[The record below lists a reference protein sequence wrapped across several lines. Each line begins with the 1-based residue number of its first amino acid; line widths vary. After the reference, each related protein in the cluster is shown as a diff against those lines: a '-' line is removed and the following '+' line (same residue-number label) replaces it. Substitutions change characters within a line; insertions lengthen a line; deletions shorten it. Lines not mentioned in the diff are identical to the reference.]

1 MALPVI
7 TITDSDAHVEIPQI
21 SHLAV
26 CPKVR
31 FKDDHLQKCEGES
44 LKVKTDGLDSEFGY
58 IFTLMYGRYTKDLGD
73 FAKSEASRVK
83 KLEKLKRKENKIIH
97 GFQRYKGGRC
107 AKCSNLAVCWR
118 FTFARLGE
126 DWIYL
131 AVLGILMAL
140 LSFIMDYAISMCLKA
155 RIWLYQDLVKHH
167 GLQFL
172 SWTMFPVLLII
183 FSSGFV
189 HVVAPQAIGSGIP
202 EMKTILRGVVL
213 KEYLTFRTLV
223 SKMIGLT
230 TSLGSGM
237 PIGKEGPFVHIA
249 SIVATLLSKLVTSF
263 KGIYENESRNSE
275 MLAAACA
282 VGVACSFAAP
292 IGGVL
297 FSIEVTSVYFAV
309 RNYWRGFFAAVCG
322 AMVFRLLAVWFKDEE
337 TLTALFKTS
346 FRIDFPFDPQELVAF
361 AMIGIFCGFAGSL
374 FVWCHRQVVNF
385 NRRHKRLNYF
395 LQKNR
400 FIYPALV
407 SFVVSSLTF
416 PHGLGQ
422 FIAAEL
428 DTHTAMNELFSNIT
442 WTGEH
447 PETDEAIIISHWR
460 TSTSNIY
467 VNLVIF
473 IIMNV
478 SLISKIY
485 CKSKFLSHDLI
496 SLTEA
501 FIPGCETLVQMRN
514 DGVTKMYRY
523 KSVKSFDKEYLV
535 SCLYLVF
542 SFQTFKTCSCKHR
555 FCKIFFGNVIF
566 YPYFYFWIFFY
577 HTYIL
582 RNTAFVLTIISMTL
596 PVPAGVFIPVFK
608 IGAAFGRLVGECMA
622 AWFPDGIR
630 VGGEVTKILPGGYA
644 VVGAAALSGSVTH
657 TISTSVIVF
666 ELTGQI
672 AHIIPVMIAVLISN
686 AIAQSLQPSIYDSI
700 ILIKRLPYLPD
711 IVSTSTGAYNT
722 YVEDIMIR
730 EVYFIYHGATY
741 KELKKLLKTA
751 RYLSSFPLVDSP
763 DSMILLGSIQRVE
776 LLHLLETHI
785 GKERRLKIAAR
796 RAEEATENITS
807 DIEDV
812 MDEVTAAAPKKS
824 RFAVTK
830 VPDTSIRTINEM
842 QPSSSTPLGNVTPS
856 HTPTTPATPKKSILK
871 KTGYAPSPMTSPY
884 STVTS
889 QDSRLRLAF
898 ENIFRKANTLRDVDD
913 TIQSTVQ
920 SVTSLKRVTLPR
932 ERVIDMSH
940 EEQLAWEFEELEAQI
955 DFTDCHVDPAPFQ
968 LVERTSLLKVHSLF
982 SMLGLNRAYVTA
994 IGRLVGVVA
1003 LKENNCTDLEGSNVS
1018 MSGPSM
1024 TILMR
1029 ESRVFGVR
1037 ELLQSL
1043 LIIFICENP
1052 RSQHAVRKAIEGAH
1066 GTDTT
1071 DAKVNSP
1078 MNHSASTD
1086 SFQNGSTLTTFAEL
1100 RTPTKVDIN
1109 LDHSI
1114 QQIDSDEM
1122 SDDDIS
1128 RL

>member
-473 IIMNV
+473 IIMN
-478 SLISKIY
+478 
-485 CKSKFLSHDLI
+485 HDLI

-523 KSVKSFDKEYLV
+523 KSVKSFDKEYL
-535 SCLYLVF
+535 
-542 SFQTFKTCSCKHR
+542 
-555 FCKIFFGNVIF
+555 
-566 YPYFYFWIFFY
+566 
-577 HTYIL
+577 
-582 RNTAFVLTIISMTL
+582 FVLTIISMTL

-672 AHIIPVMIAVLISN
+672 AHIIPVMVIFSYIQVVLISN

-913 TIQSTVQ
+913 STVQ

-1003 LKENNCTDLEGSNVS
+1003 LKE
-1018 MSGPSM
+1018 
-1024 TILMR
+1024 
-1029 ESRVFGVR
+1029 
-1037 ELLQSL
+1037 
-1043 LIIFICENP
+1043 
-1052 RSQHAVRKAIEGAH
+1052 VRKAIEGAH

>member
-140 LSFIMDYAISMCLKA
+140 LSFIMDYAISMCLK
-155 RIWLYQDLVKHH
+155 DLVKHH

-322 AMVFRLLAVWFKDEE
+322 AMVFRLLAVWFKDEGTESLILLFLFAYFFFNLIKCFLPVE

-361 AMIGIFCGFAGSL
+361 AMIGTVLSEYSVDLLAHCLYGVI
-374 FVWCHRQVVNF
+374 
-385 NRRHKRLNYF
+385 
-395 LQKNR
+395 
-400 FIYPALV
+400 
-407 SFVVSSLTF
+407 
-416 PHGLGQ
+416 
-422 FIAAEL
+422 L

>member
-322 AMVFRLLAVWFKDEE
+322 AMVFRLLAVWFKDEGTESLILLFLFAYFFFNLIKCFLPVE

-473 IIMNV
+473 IIMN
-478 SLISKIY
+478 
-485 CKSKFLSHDLI
+485 HDLI

-523 KSVKSFDKEYLV
+523 KSVKSFDKEYL
-535 SCLYLVF
+535 
-542 SFQTFKTCSCKHR
+542 
-555 FCKIFFGNVIF
+555 
-566 YPYFYFWIFFY
+566 
-577 HTYIL
+577 
-582 RNTAFVLTIISMTL
+582 FVLTIISMTL